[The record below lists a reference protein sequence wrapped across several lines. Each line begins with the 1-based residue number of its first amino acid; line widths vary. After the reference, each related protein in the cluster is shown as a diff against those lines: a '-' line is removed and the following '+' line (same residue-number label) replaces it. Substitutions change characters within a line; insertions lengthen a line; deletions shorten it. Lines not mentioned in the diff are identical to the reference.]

1 MIYNLLKKCVVCG
14 KDADVMACMACEAN
28 MRHQLAD
35 LPRFASLASQRL
47 EPRPGGTGRGTERGF
62 GLSMSAL
69 EASCGHD
76 AIAVLEC
83 WVRDWRE
90 TYGLV
95 QWGIVSENIPQKE
108 LLTEICS
115 FLNTW
120 LAKACE
126 EHLAIDLFATELRQQ
141 WSAMRE
147 GAGETPAGTWIIPCP
162 ADIEVIDNGVMSIAL
177 CGTPIKIKDADFDAE
192 VTCRS
197 CKQHWKVSRL
207 LYVGASAKASGIYVD
222 PEAAAHYLGVTERTL
237 RTWARQGKIKRERG
251 RYDITALA

>member
-1 MIYNLLKKCVVCG
+1 MSLNLLNKCVICG
-14 KDADVMACMACEAN
+14 KDADVMACQACETN
-28 MRHQLAD
+28 MRRQLAD
-35 LPRFASLASQRL
+35 IPKYAKLASQRL
-47 EPRPGGTGRGTERGF
+47 EPRPGGQRGTERGF
-62 GLSMSAL
+62 GLSMAAL
-69 EASCGHD
+69 EASCGFD
-76 AIAVLEC
+76 AVAVLEC

-95 QWGIVSENIPQKE
+95 QWGIVSENIPQAC
-108 LLTEICS
+108 LLTDICS

-147 GAGETPAGTWIIPCP
+147 GAGETPANSWVISCP
-162 ADIEVIDNGVMSIAL
+162 ADVEVMHDGVVSIVL

-192 VTCRS
+192 ATCRT
-197 CKQHWKVSRL
+197 CKTHWKVSRL
-207 LYVGASAKASGIYVD
+207 LYVGASANAGGIYVD

-237 RTWARQGKIKRERG
+237 RTWARQGKIKRDRG
-251 RYDITALA
+251 RYDISALT

>member
-1 MIYNLLKKCVVCG
+1 MNLDLLNKCVICG
-14 KDADVMACMACEAN
+14 NEAEVMACSRCEAN

-35 LPRFASLASQRL
+35 IPRFASLASQRL
-47 EPRPGGTGRGTERGF
+47 EPRPGGQRGTERGF
-62 GLSMSAL
+62 GLSMAAL
-69 EASCGHD
+69 EASCGFD
-76 AIAVLEC
+76 AVSVLEC

-95 QWGIVSENIPQKE
+95 QWGIVSEDIPQAA
-108 LLTEICS
+108 LLTDICS

-120 LAKACE
+120 LARACE
-126 EHLAIDLFATELRQQ
+126 GHLAIDLFATELRQQ
-141 WSAMRE
+141 WAAMRE
-147 GAGETPAGTWIIPCP
+147 GAGETPANSWVIPCP
-162 ADIEVIDNGVMSIAL
+162 ADVEKNMGGEVIVQL

-197 CKQHWKVSRL
+197 CRQHWKVSRL